1 MAIEVRY
8 HRIPTAILGI
18 GDFLGKLTIEK
29 GNRIRY
35 TIYTIRFFGLK
46 MGYTPKRN
54 GHRHQLNRAEAAAQ
68 VSLPRPIGH
77 AQPEVEGLEQ
87 WPYDTVCWP
96 LSWICWRWCGDVAYF
111 ANGTSTTWG
120 IHRNVFLFLVF
131 LEQIQA
137 VDYVPLFMDYEKR
150 IKAGLHPSDVELRP
164 PNREIYI
171 YMYKYWYNW

>member
-18 GDFLGKLTIEK
+18 GDFLGKLAIEK

-96 LSWICWRWCGDVAYF
+96 LSWICWRWCGNVAYF

-120 IHRNVFLFLVF
+120 IHRNVFFVF
-131 LEQIQA
+131 G
-137 VDYVPLFMDYEKR
+137 VPRANSGCWLPTPVHGLWKTDKR
-150 IKAGLHPSDVELRP
+150 GTSPIRCGVTTTK
-164 PNREIYI
+164 
-171 YMYKYWYNW
+171 